1 MSKSMKVNVKAM
13 SVVALLV
20 AINIVLSQTLSIHT
34 WNIKIGF
41 NFIPV
46 VVAAMLY
53 GPAAA
58 GVVAAMGDVVSA
70 IAFPVGPYLPGFTL
84 TAVLTGVVFGLF
96 LKKKPTVIKIVIA
109 VMIVQ
114 LAIGLFGNTF
124 FISVLYGS
132 PYKALFLTRIPQCLG
147 MSVVQ
152 IVSIIAIDK
161 SKLIPTLKKISEI

>member
-41 NFIPV
+41 NFIPI

-53 GPAAA
+53 GPVAA

-70 IAFPVGPYLPGFTL
+70 IAFPVGPYFPGFTL

-132 PYKALFLTRIPQCLG
+132 SYKALFLTRIPQCLG

-152 IVSIIAIDK
+152 IASIIAIDK
-161 SKLIPTLKKISEI
+161 SKLIPTLKKISDI

>member
-70 IAFPVGPYLPGFTL
+70 IAFPVGPYFPGFTL

>member
-53 GPAAA
+53 GPAVA

-70 IAFPVGPYLPGFTL
+70 IAFPVGPYFPGFTL
-84 TAVLTGVVFGLF
+84 TAVLTGVLFGLF
-96 LKKKPTVIKIVIA
+96 LKKKPTVVKIVI
-109 VMIVQ
+109 VVLIVQ
-114 LAIGLFGNTF
+114 LLIRLLGNTF

-152 IVSIIAIDK
+152 IVSIVAIDK
-161 SKLIPTLKKISEI
+161 SKLIPTLKKISE